1 MIGSILGGRYRV
13 DSLIGAGGMANVY
26 KAYDEVEKRTVA
38 VKMLKKEHQN
48 DAEFVRRFARE
59 AQAVLSLSH
68 PNIVASYD
76 VGNDEE
82 TGLPYIILEY
92 VEGGTLKEL
101 IQKRGPLSPKTAINI
116 ACQVLDALQYAHTR
130 GIIHRDVK
138 PQNVMITPGEKQS
151 WQTLA
156 SHGMRRPPPVPLQA
170 PM

>member
-1 MIGSILGGRYRV
+1 
-13 DSLIGAGGMANVY
+13 MANVY

-138 PQNVMITPGEKQS
+138 PQNVMITPRGKAK
-151 WQTLA
+151 LA
-156 SHGMRRPPPVPLQA
+156 DFGIARDAAATTRTLQA

>member
-76 VGNDEE
+76 AVSYTHLDV
-82 TGLPYIILEY
+82 Y
-92 VEGGTLKEL
+92 
-101 IQKRGPLSPKTAINI
+101 KRQLCPFGKYTP
-116 ACQVLDALQYAHTR
+116 D
-130 GIIHRDVK
+130 RD
-138 PQNVMITPGEKQS
+138 
-151 WQTLA
+151 
-156 SHGMRRPPPVPLQA
+156 R
-170 PM
+170 